1 MVEKERVLNSELR
14 MVNGEWC
21 RVRQNMVEFDCSRVR
36 QNVAPLNGA
45 FCTAILLAVV
55 VLVVSGCHTSSLTE
69 PKRTASELLLLSHS
83 ADHALEEMEFP
94 LLADQKVFVDK
105 GYFDSVD
112 ASYVMGAIR
121 EKLADDGAVLV
132 ASADEARY
140 IVEPR
145 NRGLGLDT
153 RTSLVGIPAM
163 DIPIPLAGRVES
175 PELALFKAQMAD
187 SIASF
192 VLAVY
197 ETKDGLQLMDSQEG
211 DGSARFNQYQL
222 LGLIKWRST
231 DIPELRSTS
240 AEVKKRLKKSSD

>member
-1 MVEKERVLNSELR
+1 MKVAKIGSCAGIFNAVLL
-14 MVNGEWC
+14 GGW
-21 RVRQNMVEFDCSRVR
+21 
-36 QNVAPLNGA
+36 
-45 FCTAILLAVV
+45 VV
-55 VLVVSGCHTSSLTE
+55 FGSGCHTSSLTE

-83 ADHALEEMEFP
+83 ADHALEEMDFGSLEG
-94 LLADQKVFVDK
+94 QMVFVDK

-121 EKLADDGAVLV
+121 AKLAEDGAVLV
-132 ASADEARY
+132 ASADKAQY

-192 VLAVY
+192 ALAVY
-197 ETKDGLQLMDSQEG
+197 KVDDGLQFMDTQEG
-211 DGSARFNQYQL
+211 DGRAKFNQYQL
-222 LGLIKWRST
+222 LGLVKWRST
-231 DIPELRSTS
+231 DIPELLSTS
-240 AEVKKRLKKSSD
+240 AEVKKRLQKKDSDQAAH

>member
-1 MVEKERVLNSELR
+1 MDFFGVMRVLRNDMFDWALKA
-14 MVNGEWC
+14 MVFGMC
-21 RVRQNMVEFDCSRVR
+21 GF
-36 QNVAPLNGA
+36 
-45 FCTAILLAVV
+45 LAT
-55 VLVVSGCHTSSLTE
+55 GCHTSSLTE

-83 ADHALEEMEFP
+83 ADHALEEMEFD
-94 LLADQKVFVDK
+94 LLLGQKVFVDP

-121 EKLADDGAVLV
+121 EKLAEEGAVLV
-132 ASADEARY
+132 ASADKAQY

-192 VLAVY
+192 ALAVY
-197 ETKDGLQLMDSQEG
+197 KVNDGLQLMDSQEG
-211 DGSARFNQYQL
+211 DGRAKFNQYQL

-231 DIPELRSTS
+231 GIPELLSTS
-240 AEVKKRLKKSSD
+240 AEVKKRLKKKDSETKAP

>member
-1 MVEKERVLNSELR
+1 MNR
-14 MVNGEWC
+14 
-21 RVRQNMVEFDCSRVR
+21 EFDMMSGVVKDLMVLGEVVHCRALRLSLCSV
-36 QNVAPLNGA
+36 
-45 FCTAILLAVV
+45 LLAW
-55 VLVVSGCHTSSLTE
+55 VLSGCHTSNLTE

-83 ADHALEEMEFP
+83 ADHALAEMEFSFP
-94 LLADQKVFVDK
+94 KGHKVYVDP

-121 EKLADDGAVLV
+121 EKVAENGAILV
-132 ASADEARY
+132 TSVENAQY
-140 IVEPR
+140 VVEPR

-153 RTSLVGIPAM
+153 RTSLVGVPAM

-192 VLAVY
+192 ALAVY
-197 ETKDGLQLMDSQEG
+197 QVDNGLKLLDVQEG
-211 DGSARFNQYQL
+211 DGRSKFNQYQL
-222 LGLIKWRST
+222 LGIVKWRST

-240 AEVKKRLKKSSD
+240 AEVKKRLKQSSSN